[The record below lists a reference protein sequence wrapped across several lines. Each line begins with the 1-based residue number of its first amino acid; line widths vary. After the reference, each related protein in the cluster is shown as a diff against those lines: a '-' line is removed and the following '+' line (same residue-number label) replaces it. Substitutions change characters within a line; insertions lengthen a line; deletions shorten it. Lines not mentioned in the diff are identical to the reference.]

1 MRHAFTLL
9 HRWVGLTIAGF
20 LVVSGLT
27 GAVISW
33 DHELDELLNPHLTD
47 VTSVGTPIPSLAL
60 AAEIEARDPRVRVS
74 WLPLAPKPGHALAF
88 GVDPLVDPAT
98 GRLFEPGY
106 NQVFID
112 PVTGEEQGR
121 RDWGAAWPIT
131 SETFVSFLY
140 VLHYSL
146 HIPEI
151 RGIDHW
157 GLWLLGGIA
166 LLWTVDCFVGFY
178 LTMPARRAP
187 SPDRPASVER
197 QLARGFWERWKPA
210 WRIKGTGSTYRI
222 TFDIHRAF
230 SVWTWAL
237 LLILAFTAFS
247 LNLYREVFYPVMALV
262 SEVTPTPFDLR
273 APADKHRP
281 IEPGPG
287 YAAIIEQAQAE
298 AARRGWEE
306 PAGGAFYSQE
316 YGIYGIGFFRP
327 DDDHGAAG
335 VGPAYLYYDGLDG
348 RYLGDR
354 KPWKGTAADIFV
366 QAQFPL
372 HSGRILGLPG
382 RILISIMGLVVAAVA
397 VTGVVVWARKR
408 RARQRAWLKAGG
420 KQASSLPQPAE

>member
-1 MRHAFTLL
+1 M
-9 HRWVGLTIAGF
+9 IAGF

-74 WLPLAPKPGHALAF
+74 WLPLAPEPGHALAF

-151 RGIDHW
+151 GASTLGRGSWAASRCLDR
-157 GLWLLGGIA
+157 GLLRGLLP
-166 LLWTVDCFVGFY
+166 D
-178 LTMPARRAP
+178 PAARQA
-187 SPDRPASVER
+187 PASVER

-210 WRIKGTGSTYRI
+210 WRIKSTGSAYRI
-222 TFDIHRAF
+222 AFDVHRAF
-230 SVWTWAL
+230 SLWTWAL

-287 YAAIIEQAQAE
+287 YAAIIERG
-298 AARRGWEE
+298 RRGRQ
-306 PAGGAFYSQE
+306 PRLGGAGGRRLLQP
-316 YGIYGIGFFRP
+316 GIR
-327 DDDHGAAG
+327 H
-335 VGPAYLYYDGLDG
+335 LRCGLLPPRRRSRRRRRG
-348 RYLGDR
+348 
-354 KPWKGTAADIFV
+354 
-366 QAQFPL
+366 
-372 HSGRILGLPG
+372 SGL
-382 RILISIMGLVVAAVA
+382 
-397 VTGVVVWARKR
+397 
-408 RARQRAWLKAGG
+408 
-420 KQASSLPQPAE
+420 SLL